1 VVLATGV
8 EQGAYAEFGKRY
20 AELLKKHGIVVEL
33 RYTAG
38 AAENL
43 RLLNDPN
50 SGVDIAFVQ
59 GGAGERSRP
68 SDEEAPEALVSLGSL
83 FYEPVWLFYRED
95 SAKRLLKTDSL
106 TSLAQL
112 PGWRLNIGARGSGSP
127 NLVRKMLE
135 ANNVDRES
143 LTLLR
148 EPMTPAVVALLAGE
162 SDAVVFASAPEALMV
177 QMLLKTPG
185 IKLFDFAQADA
196 YSRRFPFMSPVTLP
210 RGVVDLAGDMPPA
223 DVHMVAPTATLV
235 AREGTHPA
243 LIQLFVQA
251 ASAIHGQAGWFQ
263 RRGDFP
269 SAKNNERPLAAEAQ
283 RYFAQ
288 GAPWL
293 QRYLPFWLA
302 NLIDRMWVVIVSII
316 AIVLPMSRVVPPLY
330 EFRIRSR
337 VFRWYGRLRVV
348 EDDQG
353 KRPTQDLLNELD
365 DIEHSVEQ
373 VSIPLSYADELYS
386 LRGHIYMVRKKLV
399 AAEAGT

>member
-1 VVLATGV
+1 
-8 EQGAYAEFGKRY
+8 
-20 AELLKKHGIVVEL
+20 
-33 RYTAG
+33 
-38 AAENL
+38 
-43 RLLNDPN
+43 
-50 SGVDIAFVQ
+50 
-59 GGAGERSRP
+59 
-68 SDEEAPEALVSLGSL
+68 
-83 FYEPVWLFYRED
+83 
-95 SAKRLLKTDSL
+95 
-106 TSLAQL
+106 
-112 PGWRLNIGARGSGSP
+112 
-127 NLVRKMLE
+127 
-135 ANNVDRES
+135 
-143 LTLLR
+143 
-148 EPMTPAVVALLAGE
+148 
-162 SDAVVFASAPEALMV
+162 
-177 QMLLKTPG
+177 
-185 IKLFDFAQADA
+185 
-196 YSRRFPFMSPVTLP
+196 VTLP

-399 AAEAGT
+399 AAEGGT